1 MTDSCLFCRPI
12 EGDVLYEDERAAVV
26 LHDDWAVRGHAM
38 VIWKAHVENYS
49 DLSEDDAAQLSRLH
63 HAAEKTLL
71 AATGADRAV
80 LMKLGIMTPH
90 LHLHIYPVSAELD
103 RTAVMAIIAA
113 ETREA
118 RDEEFIREVRA
129 ALARLTNR
137 TE

>member
-1 MTDSCLFCRPI
+1 
-12 EGDVLYEDERAAVV
+12 
-26 LHDDWAVRGHAM
+26 M